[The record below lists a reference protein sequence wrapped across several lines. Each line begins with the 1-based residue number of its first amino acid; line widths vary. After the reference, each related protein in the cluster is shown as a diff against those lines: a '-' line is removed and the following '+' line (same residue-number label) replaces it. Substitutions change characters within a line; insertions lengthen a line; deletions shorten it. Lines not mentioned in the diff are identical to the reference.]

1 MDLQRPPGRPGVL
14 LPKLVLLFVYA
25 DDCVAQ
31 CGKDCRSYCC
41 DGHTPYCCSYYAYI
55 GNILSGTA
63 IAGIVFG
70 IVFIMGVIAGIA
82 ICICMC
88 MKNNRRTR
96 GLHPPTLMTMR
107 WNTMWT
113 CLLHTPQHHRLQYN
127 ILHPLRILEI
137 QENNPPWTV
146 LVLISGLAWNKMPHL
161 RKMQKMI
168 ALRNTSGGSD
178 HNSDGM
184 PIL

>member
-96 GLHPPTLMTMR
+96 VDVLRTAHISAIASCPGAPPPYTYDHEMEYHVDLPPPYSP
-107 WNTMWT
+107 
-113 CLLHTPQHHRLQYN
+113 TPQASVQYS
-127 ILHPLRILEI
+127 
-137 QENNPPWTV
+137 PPPPYPGN
-146 LVLISGLAWNKMPHL
+146 S
-161 RKMQKMI
+161 RK
-168 ALRNTSGGSD
+168 
-178 HNSDGM
+178 
-184 PIL
+184 